1 MDSLLPIFLT
11 IFGTAASVS
20 GVVIYV
26 FNGTRKLIGETHKL
40 IGGTHKLIGEM
51 HQTQREIKE
60 LLVKMDERS
69 AKMDER
75 ADERHREVVE
85 LIARKV

>member
-26 FNGTRKLIGETHKL
+26 FNGTRKL

-75 ADERHREVVE
+75 ADERHREVLE